1 VSNGEVSET
10 AESGVEPSTVERV
23 RELERFALS
32 RLPSMQLAD
41 GLFCHEV
48 RAEDGCRPHGR
59 SLRYTIC
66 VLIGLL
72 RAEEH
77 GIEHPFHAG
86 ALRTRILSELG
97 AEGLTP
103 GDFGLA
109 LWAESR
115 SDGGA
120 AEEIVGALQRSLGG
134 RNALDALVGMEL
146 AWIVIGLAESEAR
159 RESETGEGVLTAARS
174 QLLERGGSQ
183 SGLLLHAARGP
194 RRRFP
199 NFATQIYGVLALSL
213 LARLRDDGEARE
225 AARAVGDR
233 LLGLQLPD
241 GGWPWIFDAQRGTIV
256 EPYELYSVHQDAMAP
271 MGMHALSEAT
281 GDERYRAAATYG
293 LGWVFGRNELGAQM
307 LDREVGMLYRSIR
320 RRDVAGR
327 AYLYGRTAASYVKPP
342 RLKDAR
348 SMLEVNRSD
357 RPYHLG
363 WILEAWAGKE
373 ELAALDRTG

>member
-1 VSNGEVSET
+1 MSNGEASET
-10 AESGVEPSTVERV
+10 AEGVAEPSTIERV

-48 RAEDGCRPHGR
+48 RAEDGCRPQGR

-97 AEGLTP
+97 AEELEP

-120 AEEIVGALQRSLGG
+120 AEEIVAALERSLSG
-134 RNALDALVGMEL
+134 RNPLDGLVGMEL

-159 RESETGEGVLTAARS
+159 RESEAGERVLAAARR
-174 QLLERGGSQ
+174 QLLERGSQ

-225 AARAVGDR
+225 AGRAIGER
-233 LLGLQLPD
+233 LLELQLPD

-271 MGMHALSEAT
+271 MGMHGLTEAT
-281 GDERYRAAATYG
+281 RDERYRAAATYG
-293 LGWVFGRNELGAQM
+293 LDWVWGRNELGAQM

-320 RRDVAGR
+320 RREGASR
-327 AYLYGRTAASYVKPP
+327 AYLYGRTAASYLRPP

-363 WILEAWAGKE
+363 WVLEAWAGRE
-373 ELAALDRTG
+373 ELADLRAERS